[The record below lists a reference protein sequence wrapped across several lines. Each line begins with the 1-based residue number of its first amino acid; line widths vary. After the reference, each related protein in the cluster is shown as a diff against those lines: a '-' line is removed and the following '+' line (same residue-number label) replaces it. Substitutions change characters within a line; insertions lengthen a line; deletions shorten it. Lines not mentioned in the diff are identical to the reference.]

1 MDAEPEVHAF
11 SDERAISDKVEPEL
25 RRGVKIHKILQ
36 KFGRLWASSVAATV
50 GRSVG
55 RKKKTTKK
63 QKNKKKHSTNA
74 ENILAAPESPRSS
87 TGGRTLVRPPVP
99 DLGDSGAAK
108 IFSGKE
114 GSKIL
119 HSPEGVRI
127 FARAHY

>member
-55 RKKKTTKK
+55 RKKKKQKKKKKHKK
-63 QKNKKKHSTNA
+63 QKNTFNKCGKHFGRSRVPQVQHRGANFS
-74 ENILAAPESPRSS
+74 SPPCAGPWGLGSGQDFFRE
-87 TGGRTLVRPPVP
+87 GGVQNSAFTR
-99 DLGDSGAAK
+99 
-108 IFSGKE
+108 
-114 GSKIL
+114 GS
-119 HSPEGVRI
+119 
-127 FARAHY
+127 

>member
-55 RKKKTTKK
+55 RKKKNNKKTKK
-63 QKNKKKHSTNA
+63 KTKNIQQMRKTFWPLPSPLR
-74 ENILAAPESPRSS
+74 LAQ
-87 TGGRTLVRPPVP
+87 GGEL
-99 DLGDSGAAK
+99 
-108 IFSGKE
+108 
-114 GSKIL
+114 
-119 HSPEGVRI
+119 
-127 FARAHY
+127 